1 VNQRRLNPQLFLVI
15 FITLL
20 ATPVAAWVL
29 ELPESCEVSGLT
41 VTLGQIAQGEI
52 PAEAAELVLVGKG
65 TPGRTYTV
73 ERRGLLRKLTSAR
86 LARGVVLR
94 GADKCQ
100 VTLAG
105 QSVSTGSIETAL
117 LNALQVW
124 LPPASPGGPDA
135 ALALTS
141 ELPEI
146 AVTGQWTVSVNRT
159 RQLLPGRNPVTVEVH
174 ASHGVI
180 RFSAVVECH
189 VFGEIAKARVTI
201 AKGETLTDDMF
212 TWEWSNLSQIESG
225 LSTGRERLQGMA
237 TAKAL
242 QAGDYLRESHVRKAP
257 LVFQGEPV
265 ELVLGRGGVEVT
277 LRGTAR
283 QDGAMNQII
292 SVRNELDGH
301 LVTAKVTGP
310 GRVAWRK

>member
-1 VNQRRLNPQLFLVI
+1 MKQQRMNPQLLLVML
-15 FITLL
+15 ITLL

-29 ELPESCEVSGLT
+29 ELPESCAVSGLR
-41 VTLGQIAQGEI
+41 VTLGQVAIGDI
-52 PAEAAELVLVGKG
+52 PAAAAELVLVGKG
-65 TPGRTYTV
+65 TPGRTYTI
-73 ERRGLLRKLTSAR
+73 ERRGLLRKLTTAR
-86 LARGVVLR
+86 LAGGVVLR
-94 GADKCQ
+94 GADKCL

-105 QSVSTGSIETAL
+105 QSVPSGNMETAL
-117 LNALQVW
+117 LKALEIW
-124 LPPASPGGPDA
+124 LPPASPGGPAA

-141 ELPEI
+141 ELPDV
-146 AVTGQWTVSVNRT
+146 AVSGEWSLSVTRN
-159 RQLLPGRNPVTVEVH
+159 RQLLPGRNPVAVEVH
-174 ASHGVI
+174 TAHGVA

-189 VFGEIAKARVTI
+189 VFGEIAKARLTI
-201 AKGETLTDDMF
+201 TKGESLSEDMF
-212 TWEWSNLSQIESG
+212 NWEWSNLSQVASG
-225 LSTGRERLQGMA
+225 LSTGRERLLGMA
-237 TAKAL
+237 AAKTL
-242 QAGDYLRESHVRKAP
+242 QAGDYLRESHVRRAP

-301 LVTAKVTGP
+301 LVTARVTGP